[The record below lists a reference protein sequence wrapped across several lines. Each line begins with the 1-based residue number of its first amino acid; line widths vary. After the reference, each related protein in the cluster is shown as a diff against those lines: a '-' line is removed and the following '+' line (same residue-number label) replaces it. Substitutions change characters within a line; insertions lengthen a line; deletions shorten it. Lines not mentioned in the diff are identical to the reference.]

1 MDIQLPV
8 KDGIEATRE
17 IREME
22 RANNIGTFITTP
34 TLDPNSPTNGSSSS
48 SSNSNAPTSP
58 LLSMPV
64 IIVALTASSLQ
75 IDRVTA
81 LAAGCNDFLTKPV
94 SLPWLQQKLLE
105 WGSMAY
111 LSGFSR
117 REGSDNSSS
126 ASSRIENFSSGV
138 GSTTRRNAEEISAH
152 LYIDPKQVKTQS
164 STPNLPL
171 KIPGVQVTSP
181 TPLLDN
187 TPEANIQVTALTPGP
202 TTPVSEA
209 SMNLGAETL
218 DLETVDHQLE
228 NLVLSATQHR
238 PSINPLAKPSVAV
251 ANPTENELTIE
262 NVAKEGVR
270 LISVNRSRSDSIS
283 FVSRLIHFTF
293 LFII

>member
-1 MDIQLPV
+1 MISLCFFNQMDIQLPV

-34 TLDPNSPTNGSSSS
+34 TLDPNSPSNGSSSS
-48 SSNSNAPTSP
+48 SRYSNTPTSP

-117 REGSDNSSS
+117 REGSDNSI
-126 ASSRIENFSSGV
+126 ASSKIENFSAGL
-138 GSTTRRNAEEISAH
+138 GSTTRKNAEEISAH

-164 STPNLPL
+164 STPNIALPS
-171 KIPGVQVTSP
+171 KIPGLQVTSP
-181 TPLLDN
+181 TPILDN
-187 TPEANIQVTALTPGP
+187 TPVAKRELPAVDPAPITPL
-202 TTPVSEA
+202 SEA
-209 SMNLGAETL
+209 SMNLGTEAL

-228 NLVLSATQHR
+228 NLVLTAAQHR
-238 PSINPLAKPSVAV
+238 PSINPLVKTSVLKKPSADEM
-251 ANPTENELTIE
+251 TLE

-283 FVSRLIHFTF
+283 LVS
-293 LFII
+293 